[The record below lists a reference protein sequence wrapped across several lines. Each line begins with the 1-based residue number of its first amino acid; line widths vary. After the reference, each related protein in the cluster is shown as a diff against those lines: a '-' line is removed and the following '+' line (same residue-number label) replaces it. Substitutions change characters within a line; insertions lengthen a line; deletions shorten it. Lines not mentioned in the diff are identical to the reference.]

1 MESKPH
7 NRPNPPGPNTGAWID
22 SSSQPAVQAT
32 KEQLAELEQLRQE
45 NTELKVLNA
54 EKAALQAKEHEA
66 FEAFERRLEA
76 DQKELEALKRKA
88 QERGFIPYEERQQ

>member
-45 NTELKVLNA
+45 NTELLELLA
-54 EKAALQAKEHEA
+54 EKKALQAKEEEVYEA
-66 FEAFERRLEA
+66 IGFRLEA
-76 DQKELEALKRKA
+76 DQEVLQDLKQKAL
-88 QERGFIPYEERQQ
+88 ERGFIPYEERRQ